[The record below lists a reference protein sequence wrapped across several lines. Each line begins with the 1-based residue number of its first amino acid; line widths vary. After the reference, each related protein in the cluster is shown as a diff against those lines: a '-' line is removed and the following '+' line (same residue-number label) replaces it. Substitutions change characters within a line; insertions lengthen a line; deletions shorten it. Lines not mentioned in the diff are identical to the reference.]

1 MGIMESQFTI
11 QEDSLSKRIRFSAS
25 LPFQTPGEEIANSV
39 LHGLG
44 ALLSVAGLII
54 LVLRAQG
61 FLGGH
66 GGGPRAVVT
75 FTIYT
80 VSLIILFSASTLY
93 HGIQNLG
100 AKRIFRILDHS
111 AIYVLI
117 AGTYT
122 PLCLL
127 ALRGAWGWALFGIE
141 WALAIL
147 GIILYSVGL
156 PGLKKVEVIVYI
168 LMGWAVVAGWGPL
181 LRALSPQGIYWLLGG
196 GVAYT
201 AGTLWYRQK
210 ARRLTHV
217 VWHVFVL
224 IGALCHWWTVFLIS

>member
-1 MGIMESQFTI
+1 MESHYFE
-11 QEDSLSKRIRFSAS
+11 QESPLAKKIRFSAS

-61 FLGGH
+61 FLGGRAEGP
-66 GGGPRAVVT
+66 GGVAT

-80 VSLIILFSASTLY
+80 ATLIILFSASTLY
-93 HGIQNLG
+93 HGIQHLG
-100 AKRIFRILDHS
+100 AKRILRILDHS
-111 AIYVLI
+111 AIYLLI

-127 ALRGAWGWALFGIE
+127 GLRGAWGWALFGIE
-141 WALAIL
+141 WGLAIL
-147 GIILYSVGL
+147 GIVLYSVGL
-156 PGLKKVEVIVYI
+156 RGLKKVEVVVYI

-181 LRALSPQGIYWLLGG
+181 MRALPPGTVYWLLGG

-210 ARRLTHV
+210 TRRGTHV